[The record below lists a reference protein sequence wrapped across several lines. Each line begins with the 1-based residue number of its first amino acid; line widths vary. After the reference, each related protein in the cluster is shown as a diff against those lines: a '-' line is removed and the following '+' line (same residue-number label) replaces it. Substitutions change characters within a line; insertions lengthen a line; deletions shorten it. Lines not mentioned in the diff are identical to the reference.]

1 MTNLP
6 SITVFDV
13 ETTGLDSRKGHRIIE
28 IAGVRVENGIII
40 PEKSFVSF
48 VNPEREIPWEARQ
61 IHKITNETVDDAPG
75 IEEVLPKFLSFAEG
89 SVLAAHNA
97 SFDMSFLET
106 EKELCWGYLELPE
119 CICTMRLSQ
128 ALFPQEFGHSLE
140 FVAKR
145 LKLALPETRHRA
157 LPDVILTAQALL
169 KMIEIKGITSLEE
182 LKELAGLPSACL
194 R

>member
-61 IHKITNETVDDAPG
+61 IHKITNETVDGAPG

-140 FVAKR
+140 LVAKR

-157 LPDVILTAQALL
+157 LPDVILTADALI
-169 KMIEIKGITSLEE
+169 KMIEIKGITSLDE
-182 LKELAGLPSACL
+182 LMNLAGLKTPA
-194 R
+194 